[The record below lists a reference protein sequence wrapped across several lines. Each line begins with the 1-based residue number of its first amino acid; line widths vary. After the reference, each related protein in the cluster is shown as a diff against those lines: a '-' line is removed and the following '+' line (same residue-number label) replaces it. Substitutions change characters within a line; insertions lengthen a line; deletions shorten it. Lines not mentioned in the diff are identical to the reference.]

1 MGLSVSRVGGN
12 AQIKAMKQVAGPLK
26 LNLAQFRE
34 LQAFSQFGVEVDKS
48 TQKKID
54 SGLRLTE
61 ILKQDQYSGLPVEE
75 QIVALWGVTRGYAD
89 STDNKHMR
97 AWRDEYLTFMKDF
110 YPDILKKIRE
120 EQTITDDI
128 EKTLQDI
135 TQSFEFHLAE

>member
-1 MGLSVSRVGGN
+1 M
-12 AQIKAMKQVAGPLK
+12 
-26 LNLAQFRE
+26 
-34 LQAFSQFGVEVDKS
+34 
-48 TQKKID
+48 
-54 SGLRLTE
+54 
-61 ILKQDQYSGLPVEE
+61 EE

-89 STDNKHMR
+89 STDSKHMR